1 MAEIVHEYRINVDK
15 AVADLRRVAD
25 ATEKTEA
32 QFRKTGQAANDS
44 FLKGSDGAKRL
55 EAELKRT
62 PKTLAELELKLRN
75 LRELLR
81 DDTNIGTEG
90 FKRVR
95 AEIDKTQKQ
104 VDGLNGNLKKTG
116 INFANIG
123 RQILTAFGAVGAVFT
138 FVNALK
144 NAVQVSANFE
154 KQMSTVRA
162 ISGATDEQMIR
173 LEKSARALGAST
185 RYTATQV
192 GTLQEEFGRL
202 GFSTEEILAATEA
215 TLNLA
220 TAAGSTLAESAE
232 VAGATVRAFQ
242 LDASETVRVTDV
254 MALSFSKSALN
265 MERFRESIKLVA
277 PIAKAANI
285 PLETTTALLGQLA
298 DAGLSGSIAG
308 TSLKNLLSRLS
319 DENSELSK
327 SLGMSVKNSDDL
339 FEAFRRLK
347 DANIDLTEA
356 TELTDERSKAAFI
369 TLIAGVDNVQAL
381 DAALRDATGSTKA
394 MADIMDDNMSGALTR
409 LSSAYEGF
417 ILELNQSN
425 GILKSTFDG
434 LATGISKVTESMKLA
449 EGTSFKS
456 LDLAIAMIFN
466 TGKLNKAKEEAA
478 KRTAELTK
486 QRNLDNEEIQKA
498 LGFTHQE
505 VVATESHTNSLKLL
519 SEELKTLKEQFENA
533 EIGGKDFYA
542 IAERIE
548 KKANELAAAMMLIDP
563 EPIDED
569 TDSPQQAAFNSA
581 MLYKE
586 KREHEHYLERKRQRE
601 EFDAW
606 FKGKIDAELQA
617 ELEKNERIAQ
627 ADREAAEAR
636 IQLQQQ
642 QYDETLFYIGQIQQL
657 FGQLSQAIMM
667 GYDNE
672 LKALENSLEAGAISQ
687 QEYDRQRRQLE
698 RERARAQK
706 EMALFEAILNTAAA
720 VTSALAVG
728 PPAGYILAAL
738 SAALGA
744 VEIGIIASQPLP
756 QFAEGGWVDGRG
768 MIHGRSHAHGGVKM
782 EAEGGEFIVNRVQSS
797 KNAELIE
804 AINKGVADAYIMRN
818 WVAPAVDSALLNGWQ
833 DVGKSAELNNI
844 TAKLSD
850 HNIIAAMDRNRSA
863 TVYGLKMLAEK
874 IDKRQPKRGGYA

>member
-15 AVADLRRVAD
+15 TVAELRRVAD

-44 FLKGSDGAKRL
+44 FLKGSNGAKRL

-116 INFANIG
+116 VNFANIG
-123 RQILTAFGAVGAVFT
+123 KQILTAFGAVGAVFT

-144 NAVQVSANFE
+144 NSVQVSANFE

-220 TAAGSTLAESAE
+220 TATGSTLAESAE

-369 TLIAGVDNVQAL
+369 TLIAGVDNVKAL
-381 DAALRDATGSTKA
+381 DGALREATGSTKA

-434 LATGISKVTESMKLA
+434 LATSISKVTESMKLA

-466 TGKLNKAKEEAA
+466 TGKLNKANEEAA

-498 LGFTHQE
+498 LGFTQQE
-505 VVATESHTNSLKLL
+505 VAATESHTNSLKLL

-542 IAERIE
+542 IADRIE
-548 KKANELAAAMMLIDP
+548 KKAHELAAAMMLIDP

-581 MLYKE
+581 MIYKE

-606 FKGKIDAELQA
+606 FNGKIDAELQA
-617 ELEKNERIAQ
+617 ELEKNERIAEMNRKAREDAIEGLRTEFQQFTDISTQ
-627 ADREAAEAR
+627 AIDL
-636 IQLQQQ
+636 I
-642 QYDETLFYIGQIQQL
+642 
-657 FGQLSQAIMM
+657 SQAQQAAT
-667 GYDNE
+667 DNE
-672 LKALENSLEAGAISQ
+672 LAMLAASLEAGQITRE
-687 QEYDRQRRQLE
+687 EYDKKR
-698 RERARAQK
+698 K
-706 EMALFEAILNTAAA
+706 ELLQEQAEENK
-720 VTSALAVG
+720 ALA
-728 PPAGYILAAL
+728 LAQATINGAM
-738 SAALGA
+738 AAINA
-744 VEIGIIASQPLP
+744 Y
-756 QFAEGGWVDGRG
+756 AEGGPIAAAIAAIFAAAQIAIIAAQPIPQFEQGGRIG
-768 MIHGRSHAHGGVKM
+768 GKRHAQGGTLI
-782 EAEGGEFIVNRVQSS
+782 EAEEGEFVVNRRSTS
-797 KNAELIE
+797 KNYELID
-804 AINKGVADAYIMRN
+804 AINKGVEDAYIMRH

-874 IDKRQPKRGGYA
+874 IDKRPPKRGGYA